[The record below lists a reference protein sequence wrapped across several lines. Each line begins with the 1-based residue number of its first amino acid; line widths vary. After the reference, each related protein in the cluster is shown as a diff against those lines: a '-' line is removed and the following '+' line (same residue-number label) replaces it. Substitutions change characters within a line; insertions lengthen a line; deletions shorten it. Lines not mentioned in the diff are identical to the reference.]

1 MKVTCPHC
9 SQNYN
14 LTEDL
19 LGSQMVCQAC
29 GESIVFYAKDVIG
42 ENQLNSALSQNAKPQ
57 LVTSGS
63 PNLASPRP
71 NLTSNSALTNRSLSQ
86 HSAKKS
92 SAGLITVLLLFAL
105 LGGAGFFFFQKSNK
119 QELEAPAPEVVEVE
133 VEVEETPDETAEA
146 VTEDKVDEPK
156 KLSARAQRRRARRQQ
171 NMLVSGE
178 FEKEIVPI
186 LERTCMSCHDE
197 VSEEGDLNLE
207 QYLKHQQAELRPDL
221 WEKVAKV
228 VSLNQMPPSDRKKQL
243 TGEEKEKLQNWVVS
257 LSRKWEDGEMGEDP
271 GKTVIHRLNKY
282 EYSYTVRDLFS
293 LNFWAAGDFPEDGS
307 GESGFSNTADALFLP
322 TLLAENYFEVAQK
335 IVESVYAN
343 SQSRARY
350 LITSPAGG
358 KTPDQAAEE
367 ILKYWATFIY
377 RKPASE
383 EELVRLVS
391 IFKSELVKTKN
402 FSEAMKMPLFGMLI
416 SPNFLYRAAISEKQ
430 SGVYALNDF
439 ELASKLSY
447 FLWSSM
453 PDKELFRLAQ
463 KGELSNEDVLIAQT
477 KRMLA
482 DDRAKSLGK
491 HLGGQWFGWED
502 LRGAVNPDEKKFPEF
517 DTNLRVG
524 LYQESS
530 MFFNHLVK
538 SDGSVYDFLDS
549 DYTFLN
555 ARLARFYKLPPVD
568 GNHLRK
574 VKLEDENRGGILGM
588 GSVLT
593 STSLALRSSPSNRG
607 AYVLRDV
614 LGIPLPEPPMDVEPL
629 PADDRNLGKLS
640 IRESLEEHRTNPDCR
655 SCHSEIDPIGFGLEA
670 FDAIGRF
677 RTHQNGV
684 KIDVSGIMPDGTEF
698 SSPSEL
704 RAALSKNKELF
715 AKNTAEKFLT
725 YALGRELSPYD
736 RPVVKQISDE
746 IINNNGSIQT
756 GIIEVVKSYP
766 FRNYRGED
774 FKPIKPN
781 ITAK

>member
-1 MKVTCPHC
+1 
-9 SQNYN
+9 
-14 LTEDL
+14 
-19 LGSQMVCQAC
+19 
-29 GESIVFYAKDVIG
+29 
-42 ENQLNSALSQNAKPQ
+42 
-57 LVTSGS
+57 
-63 PNLASPRP
+63 
-71 NLTSNSALTNRSLSQ
+71 
-86 HSAKKS
+86 
-92 SAGLITVLLLFAL
+92 
-105 LGGAGFFFFQKSNK
+105 
-119 QELEAPAPEVVEVE
+119 
-133 VEVEETPDETAEA
+133 
-146 VTEDKVDEPK
+146 
-156 KLSARAQRRRARRQQ
+156 
-171 NMLVSGE
+171 
-178 FEKEIVPI
+178 
-186 LERTCMSCHDE
+186 
-197 VSEEGDLNLE
+197 
-207 QYLKHQQAELRPDL
+207 
-221 WEKVAKV
+221 
-228 VSLNQMPPSDRKKQL
+228 
-243 TGEEKEKLQNWVVS
+243 
-257 LSRKWEDGEMGEDP
+257 
-271 GKTVIHRLNKY
+271 
-282 EYSYTVRDLFS
+282 
-293 LNFWAAGDFPEDGS
+293 
-307 GESGFSNTADALFLP
+307 
-322 TLLAENYFEVAQK
+322 
-335 IVESVYAN
+335 
-343 SQSRARY
+343 
-350 LITSPAGG
+350 
-358 KTPDQAAEE
+358 
-367 ILKYWATFIY
+367 
-377 RKPASE
+377 
-383 EELVRLVS
+383 
-391 IFKSELVKTKN
+391 
-402 FSEAMKMPLFGMLI
+402 MPLFGMLI
-416 SPNFLYRAAISEKQ
+416 SPNFLYRTTFAEKPSE
-430 SGVYALNDF
+430 VYALNDF

-463 KGELSNEDVLIAQT
+463 KGELSKEEVLIAQT

-482 DDRAKSLGK
+482 DDRAQSLGK

-517 DTNLRVG
+517 DINLRIA

-538 SDGSVYDFLDS
+538 SNGSIYDFLDS

-555 ARLARFYKLPPVD
+555 ARLARFYKLPPVN
-568 GNHLRK
+568 GNNLRL
-574 VKLEDENRGGILGM
+574 VKLEDKNRGGVLGM

-698 SSPSEL
+698 SSPVEL

-715 AKNTAEKFLT
+715 AKNTAKKFLT

-746 IINNNGSIQT
+746 IINNDGSIQT

-766 FRNYRGED
+766 FRNYRGDNFE
-774 FKPIKPN
+774 PIKPN

>member
-14 LTEDL
+14 ISEDL
-19 LGSQMVCQAC
+19 LGTQIECKAC
-29 GESIVFYAKDVIG
+29 GKTIVFHAKDVKQD
-42 ENQLNSALSQNAKPQ
+42 ENQSNLSSTPNKPK
-57 LVTSGS
+57 LVTSNPAS
-63 PNLASPRP
+63 PKPNLS
-71 NLTSNSALTNRSLSQ
+71 SNSALANQSLAQYS
-86 HSAKKS
+86 SKKS
-92 SAGLITVLLLFAL
+92 SSGVLVTLVLLMLVAGL
-105 LGGAGFFFFQKSNK
+105 GFFLFQKSNE
-119 QELEAPAPEVVEVE
+119 QEVVANPEIEVKEESLPVKPDENKEQEPVAVVDAPE
-133 VEVEETPDETAEA
+133 
-146 VTEDKVDEPK
+146 EPPR
-156 KLSARAQRRRARRQQ
+156 LSRRERRRARRAQ
-171 NMLVSGE
+171 NALVSGE
-178 FEKEIVPI
+178 FETEIVPI
-186 LERTCMSCHDE
+186 LERTCMACHDE
-197 VSEEGDLNLE
+197 LSEEGDLNLE
-207 QYLKHQQAELRPDL
+207 QYLEHEKAELRPDL

-228 VSLNQMPPSDRKKQL
+228 VSLNQMPPSDRKQQL
-243 TGEEKEKLQNWVVS
+243 TAEEKEKLQNWVVS
-257 LSRKWEDGEMGEDP
+257 LSMKWEDGEMGSDP
-271 GKTVIHRLNKY
+271 GKTILHRLNKY

-343 SQSRARY
+343 NQSRSRY
-350 LITSPAGG
+350 LIAYPTGN

-367 ILKYWATFIY
+367 VLKYWATFVY
-377 RKPASE
+377 RKPAKK
-383 EELVRLVS
+383 EELDRLVT
-391 IFKSELVKTKN
+391 IFKSEFAKKKN
-402 FSEAMKMPLFGMLI
+402 YSEAMKMPLFGMLI
-416 SPNFLYRAAISEKQ
+416 SPNFLYRTTFAEKPSE
-430 SGVYALNDF
+430 VYALNDF

-463 KGELSNEDVLIAQT
+463 KGELSKEEVLIAQT

-482 DDRAKSLGK
+482 DDRAQSLGK

-517 DTNLRVG
+517 DINLRIG

-538 SDGSVYDFLDS
+538 SNGSIYDFLDS

-555 ARLARFYKLPPVD
+555 ARLARFYKLPPVN
-568 GNHLRK
+568 GNNLRL
-574 VKLEDENRGGILGM
+574 VKLEDKNRGGVLGM

-698 SSPSEL
+698 SSPVEL

-715 AKNTAEKFLT
+715 AKNTAKKFLT

-746 IINNNGSIQT
+746 IINNDGSIQT

-766 FRNYRGED
+766 FRNYRGDNFE
-774 FKPIKPN
+774 PIKPN